1 MKNNMIL
8 SDKFILS
15 KVKEDFTE
23 YLDVSNETLN
33 TYKKGIECFFNYL
46 TVKNIKQ
53 PTRLD
58 LRAFRE
64 ELKQSS
70 TTNTI
75 NTYLTAIRRFFG
87 YLEDN
92 GLYEDITREVKSVK
106 TSRIPKKQ
114 VLTLEQSKTIYKS
127 LTNKR
132 EKCIFSLAI
141 STGLRGIEMANAR
154 IEDIKLHNGEYVLFV
169 KGKKRD
175 DYDEYVK
182 LSSQTLE
189 DIYSYLEQRKS
200 GYIFISESNNNYGN
214 GVTTKT
220 LRREIKKIFKRFG
233 LDSDT
238 FSLHSMRRTF
248 ATISYLN
255 GADVKEI
262 QQVLRHRSMATSM
275 RYINQCVRDNF
286 NTELNVSKLVFE

>member
-1 MKNNMIL
+1 MENNLIL
-8 SDKFILS
+8 NDKFILS
-15 KVKEDFTE
+15 KVKEDFVE
-23 YLDVSNETLN
+23 YLDVSDETLY

-46 TVKNIKQ
+46 TIKNIKQ
-53 PTRLD
+53 PTRID

-64 ELKQSS
+64 ELKQSA

-114 VLTLEQSKTIYKS
+114 VLTLEQSKMIYKS

-182 LSSQTLE
+182 LSSQILE

-275 RYINQCVRDNF
+275 RYINQCVRDSF